1 MRECRFSGIPA
12 ATRVLRKFAA
22 EVTMKAFRSRPS
34 IMSNRPDEDKKA
46 ELEICNLRLSFGGVV
61 AVRDV
66 DLTVHTGE
74 LMAVIGPN
82 GAGKTSLLNCITG
95 FYRPQQGKIIFNG
108 RDITHLHTHQL
119 VGVGVGRTFQ
129 NIELFPGMT
138 VLANMTLA
146 RHIHCRYSFWR
157 SCLFSP
163 KVREEEI
170 RHRQVLEEIID
181 FLEMQ
186 SIRKQTVGSLPYGMM
201 KRVELGRALALEPR
215 LLILDEP
222 FAGMNLEEK
231 EDMVR
236 FLLELNGRWG
246 LTMILVEHDMSIVM
260 SISRRVMVLNFGE
273 KLGEGTPEEINADP
287 EVIKAYLGDARTMD

>member
-1 MRECRFSGIPA
+1 
-12 ATRVLRKFAA
+12 
-22 EVTMKAFRSRPS
+22 MKAFRSRPS
-34 IMSNRPDEDKKA
+34 IMANRSQEDKKA
-46 ELEICNLRLSFGGVV
+46 ELEISNLRLSFGGVV

-74 LMAVIGPN
+74 LMAIIGPN

-95 FYRPQQGKIIFNG
+95 FYHPQQGRIIFNG
-108 RDITHLHTHQL
+108 QDITRLHTHQL
-119 VGVGVGRTFQ
+119 VNVGIGRTFQ

-146 RHIHCRYSFWR
+146 RHIHCHYSFWR

-163 KVREEEI
+163 GVRREEI
-170 RHRQVLEEIID
+170 RHRQILEEIID

-186 SIRKQTVGSLPYGMM
+186 PIRKKTVGSLPYGMM
-201 KRVELGRALALEPR
+201 KRVELGRALALNPR

-236 FLLELNGRWG
+236 FLLELNRRWG

-260 SISRRVMVLNFGE
+260 SISQKIMVLNFGE
-273 KLGEGTPEEINADP
+273 KLGEGSPEQISANP
-287 EVIKAYLGDARTMD
+287 EVIKAYLGEAQKIQ

>member
-1 MRECRFSGIPA
+1 
-12 ATRVLRKFAA
+12 
-22 EVTMKAFRSRPS
+22 MKAFRNRPS
-34 IMSNRPDEDKKA
+34 MMINRPQENKKA
-46 ELEICNLRLSFGGVV
+46 ELEICNLSLSFGGVV
-61 AVRDV
+61 AVKDV
-66 DLTVHTGE
+66 DMAVHTGE

-95 FYRPQQGKIIFNG
+95 FYRSQQGRILFNG
-108 RDITHLHTHQL
+108 QDITHLHPHQL
-119 VGVGVGRTFQ
+119 VGIGIGRTFQ

-138 VLANMTLA
+138 VLANMMLA
-146 RHIHCRYSFWR
+146 RHIHCGYGFLG

-163 KVREEEI
+163 SVREQEI
-170 RHRQVLEEIID
+170 RHRRILEEIID

-246 LTMILVEHDMSIVM
+246 LTMVLVEHDMSIVM

-273 KLGEGTPEEINADP
+273 KLGEGTPGEISANP
-287 EVIKAYLGDARTMD
+287 EVIKAYLGDAQSLE